1 VVCPLFELAFF
12 CGPATLIRQSRLDVT
27 RETPS
32 IFFVFLE
39 MELKSPRNISCT
51 VSEQTKRGKQ
61 MADRRNSERLIVPA
75 ESLERITF
83 EKIGGAAAD
92 DQTQPMRLTF
102 LALLAERDA
111 TVQAKLDLNR
121 KLALAAELTKD
132 EDRPTEPML
141 PKAESA

>member
-1 VVCPLFELAFF
+1 
-12 CGPATLIRQSRLDVT
+12 
-27 RETPS
+27 
-32 IFFVFLE
+32 
-39 MELKSPRNISCT
+39 
-51 VSEQTKRGKQ
+51 

>member
-1 VVCPLFELAFF
+1 
-12 CGPATLIRQSRLDVT
+12 
-27 RETPS
+27 
-32 IFFVFLE
+32 
-39 MELKSPRNISCT
+39 
-51 VSEQTKRGKQ
+51 

-83 EKIGGAAAD
+83 EKIGGNVAD
-92 DQTQPMRLTF
+92 DQTQPMRRSF

-121 KLALAAELTKD
+121 KLALEAELIKD

-141 PKAESA
+141 PKVESA